1 MRLTFWRGTGG
12 AACVLMAAVCAFP
25 AKADVPSAPVPAP
38 APEPGSAPLVTPLH
52 DADIDYVLT
61 GPSGQR
67 LHQRMRWTSALWR
80 QRVEPEGS
88 ATMMLTD
95 YRTHTLMVLD
105 GTNHTAT
112 VVSAPGEGFSAP
124 GTPASG
130 SWRRLGQGRIAGE
143 ACTIWESADSDRH
156 PTTFCYTDDGL
167 MLGAVHDGKP
177 VVEAVS
183 VSHAPQPVEIFD
195 PPPGYHRVDP
205 PR

>member
-1 MRLTFWRGTGG
+1 MALRFVGG
-12 AACVLMAAVCAFP
+12 AACVLMAVGSGFP
-25 AKADVPSAPVPAP
+25 AQADVPVGAVQGASGAGQVPA
-38 APEPGSAPLVTPLH
+38 EAPLVTPLH

-61 GPSGQR
+61 GPSGR
-67 LHQRMRWTSALWR
+67 HLHQRMRWTSALWR

-88 ATMMLTD
+88 ATIMLTD

-105 GTNHTAT
+105 SANHTAT
-112 VVSAPGEGFSAP
+112 VMSAPGGSFATP
-124 GTPASG
+124 GTPAAG
-130 SWRRLGQGRIAGE
+130 SWRRMGQGRIAGE
-143 ACTIWESADSDRH
+143 ACTIWESADSDSH